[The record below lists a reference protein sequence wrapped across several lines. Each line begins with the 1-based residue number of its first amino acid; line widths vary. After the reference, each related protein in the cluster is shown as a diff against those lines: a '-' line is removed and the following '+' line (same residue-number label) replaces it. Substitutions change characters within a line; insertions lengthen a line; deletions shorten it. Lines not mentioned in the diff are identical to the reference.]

1 MNNKITTPHLTLS
14 AFRECDFDAMMA
26 IFKSDAVKATYMV
39 PDLPT
44 RDTEMK
50 LFTRIRELSER
61 DDRYVFGIFL
71 EDKLIGLLNDTEIS
85 GKTIEVGYAFHPDY
99 WGKGIMQEALTH
111 VLAFGFERL
120 GLNRIEA
127 RYVEENERSRH
138 VMERV
143 GMTFEGIL
151 RDGMLVKGK
160 YVNVGICSILRSEWE
175 RMQKNIVEKFE

>member
-1 MNNKITTPHLTLS
+1 MSTIKTPRLTLGEI
-14 AFRECDFDAMMA
+14 RKRDFESLISLMKNDEVG
-26 IFKSDAVKATYMV
+26 KTYMV

-99 WGKGIMQEALTH
+99 WGKGYATEALSAVIPH
-111 VLAFGFERL
+111 LFSAGFDEVIAGAFECNPASLR
-120 GLNRIEA
+120 
-127 RYVEENERSRH
+127 
-138 VMERV
+138 VMEKS
-143 GMTFEGIL
+143 GMKKSNLQGSVEYRGVTHKCVF
-151 RDGMLVKGK
+151 
-160 YVNVGICSILRSEWE
+160 YSI
-175 RMQKNIVEKFE
+175 KK